1 MLLNLIKTHKMD
13 LMNKKFT
20 INLTTLIGIV
30 SVISTIIGGYWYF
43 KTTIETT
50 RDDIKSANENYKEL
64 KNQIHFLREMLYEM
78 AITYNKNIQIENEI
92 HESSYKRRE
101 QFLKYEKDTMISP
114 LLRPRIVSVQN
125 NSIID
130 TIDILKMKVK
140 PNIKFKIKN

>member
-1 MLLNLIKTHKMD
+1 MD

-64 KNQIHFLREMLYEM
+64 KNQINFLREMLYEM